1 MVSLF
6 IAIAAC
12 IYFFA
17 EAKKRS
23 VSPGKW
29 AFIAFIAFLGPQ
41 ILLVW
46 LLLPVILVFRHL
58 TFGIPVDDSF
68 GIQAIFGLGGFV
80 IGFWLLIVSRKKLYR
95 YSRSEPPEDAI
106 IIGSLE
112 IVEQPDGMF
121 AVGER
126 TFKSRKDAEEFV
138 DFTRSI
144 KQ

>member
-1 MVSLF
+1 MVSIF

-12 IYFFA
+12 IYFFI

-29 AFIAFIAFLGPQ
+29 AFVAFIAFLGPQ

-46 LLLPVILVFRHL
+46 LLLPVILV
-58 TFGIPVDDSF
+58 TFGIPLDDSF
-68 GIQAIFGLGGFV
+68 GIQAAFGLAGFV
-80 IGFWLLIVSRKKLYR
+80 IGFWLLIVARKRLYR
-95 YSRSEPPEDAI
+95 HSRSEPPEDAI
-106 IIGSLE
+106 IIRSLE
-112 IVEQPDGMF
+112 IVEQTDGTF
-121 AVGER
+121 AVGDR

-144 KQ
+144 RH